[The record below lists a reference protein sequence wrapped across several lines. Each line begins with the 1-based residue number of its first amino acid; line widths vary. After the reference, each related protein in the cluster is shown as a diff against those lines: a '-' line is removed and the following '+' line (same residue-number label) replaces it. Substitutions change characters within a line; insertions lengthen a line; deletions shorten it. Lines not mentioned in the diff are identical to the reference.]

1 MLVCGAF
8 VNGPYA
14 LITTAVSADLG
25 SHPSLKGDLSLT
37 ATVTGIID
45 GTGSVGASI
54 QGVLIGVIA
63 SGCTA
68 TGQSWDAVF
77 DLLMIMCALSALCL
91 TRLVWK
97 QGPSLAGGSGCCS
110 RVMVYRA
117 LVVVCLLGVT
127 AVAVYNSTLLVQSCA
142 GVEICTSL
150 VTKK

>member
-45 GTGSVGASI
+45 GTGSIGASI
-54 QGVLIGVIA
+54 QGVLIGIIA
-63 SGCTA
+63 SSCTA

-77 DLLMIMCALSALCL
+77 NLLMVMCALSALCL

-97 QGPSLAGGSGCCS
+97 EGPSSPDESSCCS
-110 RVMVYRA
+110 CLLFYHGV
-117 LVVVCLLGVT
+117 VVVCLLGMA
-127 AVAVYNSTLLVQSCA
+127 AVAFYSSSELVKSCA
-142 GVEICTSL
+142 GSDACQTYVD
-150 VTKK
+150 